1 MILRFDDTNPSKE
14 KDSFV
19 DNITRDIERLNI
31 KPWKT
36 TYTSNYFGECE
47 YIDENGKTQKFEGL
61 QSMMM
66 KMIESGNC
74 YADNTPG
81 D

>member
-47 YIDENGKTQKFEGL
+47 YVDENGKT
-61 QSMMM
+61 
-66 KMIESGNC
+66 
-74 YADNTPG
+74 
-81 D
+81 